1 MGLGVNIFD
10 NFPHT
15 LQAFGKLVGKVRKR
29 EDIREKSGKMKNEE
43 IKKKWKLESKSLR
56 YCICKIGKY

>member
-10 NFPHT
+10 NFPLT
-15 LQAFGKLVGKVRKR
+15 LQAFGKLVGKVWKR

-43 IKKKWKLESKSLR
+43 IKKEME
-56 YCICKIGKY
+56 IGK

>member
-10 NFPHT
+10 NFPLT
-15 LQAFGKLVGKVRKR
+15 LQAFGKLVGKVWK
-29 EDIREKSGKMKNEE
+29 REKSGKMKNEE